1 MGTTAFKVLLA
12 SSALALAGCGG
23 TDGSGGFFDSLD
35 MDLRGSAGQL
45 DTSDAARNASVAK
58 PEPDARGVVSYP
70 GYQVVMARRGDT
82 VRTVA
87 ARIGMPSEELARH
100 NTLPDSVILRE
111 GEILALPR
119 RVPEPVGG
127 PIGGNVDVVQ
137 IAGAAIE
144 NARATPGQPAGGEPS
159 RHRVRP
165 GETAFSIARTYDI
178 PVAELAEWNGLGP
191 DLALRVG
198 QYLLIPIPMVPVSN
212 QDVRVASI
220 EQPGIGSTTPVPPS
234 AARPLPTEDIE
245 PVAVAPQPAPTATA
259 SAPAPAPQPEP
270 IVSDTQTAA
279 SDTAKLRMPVQ
290 GSIIRPYSKGTNEGI
305 GISANAGSQVVAA
318 DDGTVAA
325 ITRDTDQVPILV
337 IRHANNL
344 LTVYAGVDEIAVEKG
359 DSVTRGDQIAVVR
372 AASPPFLHFEV
383 REGFD
388 SVDPDPYLN

>member
-1 MGTTAFKVLLA
+1 MRPMAFKILLA
-12 SSALALAGCGG
+12 GSALALAGCDGTGG
-23 TDGSGGFFDSLD
+23 NGFLSGFDP
-35 MDLRGSAGQL
+35 DLRGASGQL
-45 DTSDAARNASVAK
+45 DTSEAAQNASVAR
-58 PEPDARGVVSYP
+58 PTPDARGVVSYP

-82 VRTVA
+82 VRDVA

-119 RVPEPVGG
+119 RVPEAPQTMTPGG
-127 PIGGNVDVVQ
+127 EVDVVT
-137 IAGAAIE
+137 IAGNAIE
-144 NARATPGQPAGGEPS
+144 SARTAPGATQTGREPS

-198 QYLLIPIPMVPVSN
+198 QYLLIPIVASPAGG
-212 QDVRVASI
+212 QEVRVASI
-220 EQPGIGSTTPVPPS
+220 EQPGAGSRTPVPPS
-234 AARPLPTEDIE
+234 AARPLPSEN
-245 PVAVAPQPAPTATA
+245 VQPAARGTA
-259 SAPAPAPQPEP
+259 SAPKPEP
-270 IVSDTQTAA
+270 VPEPEPLEDVQTVA
-279 SDTAKLRMPVQ
+279 SDVSKLRMPVQ
-290 GSIIRPYSKGTNEGI
+290 GSIIRPYAKGSNEGI

-359 DSVTRGDQIAVVR
+359 DTVRRGEQIAVVR
-372 AASPPFLHFEV
+372 SASPPFLHFEV

-388 SVDPDPYLN
+388 SVDPGPYLN

>member
-1 MGTTAFKVLLA
+1 MGTTAFRMLLA
-12 SSALALAGCGG
+12 GSALALAGCGG
-23 TDGSGGFFDSLD
+23 TGGSGGFLGGLD

-45 DTSDAARNASVAK
+45 DTSDAARNARVVK
-58 PEPDARGVVSYP
+58 PAPDARGVVSYP

-87 ARIGMPSEELARH
+87 ARIGMPAEELARH
-100 NTLPDSVILRE
+100 NTLPDSVVLRE

-119 RVPEPVGG
+119 RVPETIGG
-127 PIGGNVDVVQ
+127 PADGSVDVVQ

-144 NARATPGQPAGGEPS
+144 NARAAPGQSVGGEPS

-165 GETAFSIARTYDI
+165 GETAFSIARSYDI
-178 PVAELAEWNGLGP
+178 PVAELAEWNGLGS

-198 QYLLIPIPMVPVSN
+198 QYLLIPIPAAPLGN

-220 EQPGIGSTTPVPPS
+220 EQPGVGSTTPVPPS

-245 PVAVAPQPAPTATA
+245 PVAVAPQPAPEQTAAAAPTP
-259 SAPAPAPQPEP
+259 APAPAPLE
-270 IVSDTQTAA
+270 STQTAA
-279 SDTAKLRMPVQ
+279 SDTTKLRMPVQ
-290 GSIIRPYSKGTNEGI
+290 GSIIRAYSKGENEGI

-359 DSVTRGDQIAVVR
+359 DSVNRGDQIAVVR

>member
-1 MGTTAFKVLLA
+1 MRHSAFKILLA

-23 TDGSGGFFDSLD
+23 EGGRSGFFDGLD
-35 MDLRGSAGQL
+35 LDLRGSAGTL
-45 DTSDAARNASVAK
+45 DTSEAARNATAIK
-58 PEPDARGVVSYP
+58 PQPDERGVVSYP

-87 ARIGMPSEELARH
+87 ARIGMPASELARH
-100 NTLPDSVILRE
+100 NTLPDSVVLRE

-119 RVPEPVGG
+119 RVPEPAGLPGG
-127 PIGGNVDVVQ
+127 SGVDVVT
-137 IAGAAIE
+137 IAGNAIE
-144 NARATPGQPAGGEPS
+144 NARTTPGLPAGAEPS

-178 PVAELAEWNGLGP
+178 PVAELAEWNGLGS

-198 QYLLIPIPMVPVSN
+198 QYLLIPVTAAPVAN
-212 QDVRVASI
+212 QEVRVASI
-220 EQPGIGSTTPVPPS
+220 EQPGVGSSTPVPPS
-234 AARPLPTEDIE
+234 AARPLPTEDVK
-245 PVAVAPQPAPTATA
+245 PVAVAPK
-259 SAPAPAPQPEP
+259 PEP
-270 IVSDTQTAA
+270 EPKPLENTQTAS
-279 SDTAKLRMPVQ
+279 SDTSKLRMPVQ
-290 GSIIRPYSKGTNEGI
+290 GSIIRPYAKGENEGI

-359 DSVTRGDQIAVVR
+359 DAVRRGDQIAVVR
-372 AASPPFLHFEV
+372 SAAPPFLHFEV

-388 SVDPDPYLN
+388 SVDPGPYLN

>member
-23 TDGSGGFFDSLD
+23 TDGAGGLFDSLD

-45 DTSDAARNASVAK
+45 DTSDAARNANVAK

-388 SVDPDPYLN
+388 SGDPDPYLN

>member
-1 MGTTAFKVLLA
+1 MTKTAFKVLLA
-12 SSALALAGCGG
+12 GSALALAGCGG
-23 TDGSGGFFDSLD
+23 TGGSNGFFDNLD
-35 MDLRGSAGQL
+35 LDLRGSAGQL
-45 DTSDAARNASVAK
+45 DTSDAARNAAVVK

-82 VRTVA
+82 VRSVA
-87 ARIGMPSEELARH
+87 ARIGMPAEELARH
-100 NTLPDSVILRE
+100 NTLPDSVVLRE

-119 RVPEPVGG
+119 RVPEPSVAPGAGG
-127 PIGGNVDVVQ
+127 VDVVT
-137 IAGAAIE
+137 IAGNAIE
-144 NARATPGQPAGGEPS
+144 NARATPGRPGGEEPS

-165 GETAFSIARTYDI
+165 GETAFSIARSYGI

-198 QYLLIPIPMVPVSN
+198 QYLLIPVPATPTGN

-220 EQPGIGSTTPVPPS
+220 EQPGVGSRVPAPPS
-234 AARPLPTEDIE
+234 ASRPLPTEDVK
-245 PVAVAPQPAPTATA
+245 PVAVAPEPEPDPAPK
-259 SAPAPAPQPEP
+259 PLEN
-270 IVSDTQTAA
+270 TQTAA
-279 SDTAKLRMPVQ
+279 SDTAKMRMPVQ
-290 GSIIRPYSKGTNEGI
+290 GSIIRPYAKGSNEGI

-337 IRHANNL
+337 IRHAGNL

-359 DSVTRGDQIAVVR
+359 DSVRRGEQIAVVR
-372 AASPPFLHFEV
+372 AATPPFLHFEV

-388 SVDPDPYLN
+388 SVDPGPYLN